1 MTLIRICL
9 FFCGLFAAFSA
20 AAHHSGIGLYDRNT
34 VGEVEGEITS
44 IFWRNPHVRFGLLRQ
59 GENGQDEA
67 WEVEFG
73 SVNTVERLGV
83 SRDSISVGDRITVSG
98 TMVRNGLQAM
108 RARSITMTGGEE
120 VILQAG
126 VEQRYGLTEEAF
138 RAARNADAS
147 LRADIFRIWIPYS
160 RPNTGTG
167 ETVYPLTPAGRAGL
181 ASWDKSLDPALQCIP
196 PGLPT
201 AMDNPYPIEFEDQ
214 GDTIIMRLEEWDGVR
229 TIRMNPDDRRAPI
242 QPRMG
247 YSVGRQEGNTL
258 FIETTNMDWRYVD
271 DLGTPQSEDV
281 VINEQ
286 FTLSEDG
293 TRLAWEARI
302 SDPVNFTEPVV
313 MEGEWVWVQGGEMIP
328 YDCGLPETT
337 E

>member
-1 MTLIRICL
+1 MIRICL

-20 AAHHSGIGLYDRNT
+20 AAHHAAIGLYDRNT

-83 SRDSISVGDRITVSG
+83 SRDSINVGDRITVSG
-98 TMVRNGLQAM
+98 TMGRNGLQAM
-108 RARSITMTGGEE
+108 FGRSITMAGGEE

-138 RAARNADAS
+138 REARNADSS
-147 LRADIFRIWIPYS
+147 LRADIFRIWIPFS
-160 RPNTGTG
+160 RPNTGSV
-167 ETVYPLTPAGRAGL
+167 ETEYPMTPAGRAAQ
-181 ASWDKSLDPALQCIP
+181 ASWDAALDPALQCIP

-229 TIRMNPDDRRAPI
+229 TIRMNPDDKRAPI

-258 FIETTNMDWRYVD
+258 FVETTDMDWRYVD
-271 DLGTPQSEDV
+271 DQGTPQSEDA

-293 TRLAWEARI
+293 TRLAWEARV

-313 MEGEWVWVQGGEMIP
+313 MEGEWVWVQGREMIP
-328 YDCGLPETT
+328 YDCALPENT